1 MKIGSNRD
9 STKRQSLVDEFSM
22 PGKVVLEDDQDS
34 IGPWLY
40 TRNKLQLSSNFHL
53 NGIVVSTDE
62 RELPNLTCDHP
73 AAT

>member
-1 MKIGSNRD
+1 
-9 STKRQSLVDEFSM
+9 M